1 MIFQNFGFNRQI
13 VKAAAAPAFSY
24 PAGAFAIYDFGN
36 SASYPGSGGT
46 VYDVSGNSN
55 NGTFV
60 NSPTWSSAN
69 GGILQ
74 MVRSSY
80 QYITYDATFT
90 PTITTI
96 FIWKNTDATNQSY
109 WGFPSARY
117 SYGTINTLDINS
129 APYNK
134 QLAIIPANKDG
145 NFSTF
150 GGAYVGPSD
159 IQIFNQYSTIIKS
172 ISSSSTTVTNYINN
186 LSPTANE
193 NKNFDRTGT
202 SGSGTGYLGIDPPQG
217 TGQAAN
223 GYLMG
228 YLHYN
233 KELTTSEI
241 TDIYNTF
248 STRF

>member
-1 MIFQNFGFNRQI
+1 MIFQNFGFNRQS
-13 VKAAAAPAFSY
+13 VVAAGGATFNY
-24 PAGAFAIYDFGN
+24 PSGAFAIYDFGN

-55 NGTFV
+55 DGTFV
-60 NSPTWSSAN
+60 NSPTWTSAN

-74 MVRSSY
+74 LVRTSY
-80 QYITYDATFT
+80 QYITYSATFT
-90 PTITTI
+90 PTVTTI
-96 FIWKNTDATNQSY
+96 FIWKNTDATNTHY
-109 WGFPSARY
+109 FGFPSARY
-117 SYGTINTLDINS
+117 AYGTINTLDIS
-129 APYNK
+129 GAPYNK
-134 QLAIIPANKDG
+134 QLAIIPANNSG
-145 NFSTF
+145 GFSTF
-150 GGAYVGPSD
+150 SNAYVGPSD

-202 SGSGTGYLGIDPPQG
+202 SGSGTAYLGIDPPQG
-217 TGQAAN
+217 GSAAAN

-233 KELTTSEI
+233 KELSTSEI
-241 TDIYNTF
+241 TDIYNIF

>member
-13 VKAAAAPAFSY
+13 VKASASAYNY
-24 PAGAFAIYDFGN
+24 PAGAYAIYDFGN
-36 SASYPGSGGT
+36 ASSYPGSGTT

-60 NSPTWSSAN
+60 NSPTWSSSN

-74 MVRSSY
+74 LSQPSL
-80 QYITYDATFT
+80 QYITYAGTFT

-96 FIWKNTDATNQSY
+96 FIWKNTDAVNQY
-109 WGFPSARY
+109 YFGFPSARF
-117 SYGTINTLDINS
+117 SYGTINTFDKGGS
-129 APYNK
+129 PYNK
-134 QLAIIPANKDG
+134 QLAIIPANNG
-145 NFSTF
+145 GSFSTF
-150 GGAYVGPSD
+150 SAAYVGPSD
-159 IQIFNQYSTIIKS
+159 IQIFHQYTTIIKFTVS
-172 ISSSSTTVTNYINN
+172 DSTTTVTNYIDN
-186 LSPTANE
+186 LSPSAFQTKAW
-193 NKNFDRTGT
+193 DRSGT
-202 SGSGTGYLGIDPPQG
+202 SASATTYLGYDPPQG
-217 TGQAAN
+217 SQAAN

-241 TDIYNTF
+241 TQIYNIF